1 MFLQRLELQGF
12 KSFAAKTVL
21 DFPARI
27 TAIVGPN
34 GSGKSNVTDAIRWLL
49 GEREA
54 KNLRGGRAD
63 DLIFAGTAKRSR
75 VGFAYASLS
84 FDNAS
89 GFFPVEESEV
99 VIARRIDR
107 EGVSQFSLNRSEL
120 RLKDVID
127 FFARARLGARGLSVI
142 GQGESDLILRASP
155 LERREMLEEALGLKE
170 YLLKK
175 HSALRELRSVSANL
189 ATAKV
194 TLEELEPRLRTLR
207 RQVSRWEARSSLE
220 AELRTLEG
228 AFFGERARSITARLS
243 ALEAERGRAER
254 VLDGFRLSLSGLEV
268 ELARVEA
275 SAPMGRQALEEVRR
289 RRRALIE
296 KQMTESS
303 AAPEP
308 TPRPRVRSE
317 KEVFGEIRGVAE
329 AALASSHTDRLREAL
344 SRILALVG
352 DHFAPVRETS
362 GHGEDRSPEEA
373 RRSVELR
380 ASLDTLDEEE
390 RRLTAELET
399 FNGAF
404 RAALTAVETTRGEIV
419 RAESAVHTLSF
430 EEDEVRRSRLELA
443 RELEALGLGIE
454 EVIVSPRPPEGGDAL
469 AIERRIYRLRG
480 ELASLGEI
488 DETVLDEAR
497 SVSERHGFLTAQVAD
512 LEGALG
518 DLTRVVRD
526 LDRKIHRDFSEALAR
541 INAELARFMRLM
553 FGGGSASLS
562 LVGES
567 VPQGVDGE
575 RVDIS
580 PEAEESAPDARQGI
594 EVDVSLPEKRV
605 KGLETLSGGER
616 SLVSIAILFAVVS
629 ISPPPF
635 LVLDEIDAALDERN
649 ARRFGELLAETS
661 PETQFIVVTH
671 NRATMEAAD
680 LLYGVTMGEDGSS
693 KILSLK
699 LS

>member
-12 KSFAAKTVL
+12 KSFAVKTVL

-63 DLIFAGTAKRSR
+63 DLIFAGTARRSR
-75 VGFAYASLS
+75 VGFAHASLS

-175 HSALRELRSVSANL
+175 RSALRELHGVSANL
-189 ATAKV
+189 TTAKV
-194 TLEELEPRLRTLR
+194 MLEELDPRLRALR

-228 AFFGERARSITARLS
+228 VFFGARARSITARLS
-243 ALEAERGRAER
+243 CLEVERGGAERA
-254 VLDGFRLSLSGLEV
+254 LDESRLSLSGLAS

-275 SAPMGRQALEEVRR
+275 SAPASREALEEVRR

-296 KQMTESS
+296 TRM
-303 AAPEP
+303 
-308 TPRPRVRSE
+308 
-317 KEVFGEIRGVAE
+317 AE
-329 AALASSHTDRLREAL
+329 AAPAAPKPAPRSHLRGEEVLDEIRSVAEVALASPHADRLREAL
-344 SRILALVG
+344 SRILALVLDRSVLG
-352 DHFAPVRETS
+352 AETL
-362 GHGEDRSPEEA
+362 GRGEGRSPEEVGPNA
-373 RRSVELR
+373 TLR
-380 ASLDTLDEEE
+380 GSLDTFDEEE

-399 FNGAF
+399 FNVAF

-419 RAESAVHTLSF
+419 RAESVVRTLSF
-430 EEDEVRRSRLELA
+430 EEDELRRSRLELV

-454 EVIVSPRPPEGGDAL
+454 EVAASPLPPEGGDPL
-469 AIERRIYRLRG
+469 SIERRIYRLRG

-488 DETVLDEAR
+488 DEAVLDEAR
-497 SVSERHGFLTAQVAD
+497 SVSERHSFLTAQVAD

-526 LDRKIHRDFSEALAR
+526 LDRKIHRDFSDALER
-541 INAELARFMRLM
+541 INAELERFMRLM

-562 LVGES
+562 LSGES
-567 VPQGVDGE
+567 APQDREGE
-575 RVDIS
+575 RADAS
-580 PEAEESAPDARQGI
+580 PEEEESASDARQGI
-594 EVDVSLPEKRV
+594 EIGVSLPEKRV
-605 KGLETLSGGER
+605 RGLETLSGGER

-680 LLYGVTMGEDGSS
+680 VLYGVTMGEDGAS